1 MSLRL
6 IFRGTILTRML
17 LGAGLLMTSVSLWAQ
32 PAPAP
37 ARPHAGLLRYPS
49 VSAKQ
54 IVFVY
59 ANKLWLVGREG
70 GQAVPLATPPG
81 SVRQPRFSPDGAR
94 VAFTGNYDGNF
105 DLYTIPVEGGLPTR
119 ATHHPAAEH
128 LCNWTPDGKLLFASN
143 GLTGQ
148 ARQDQLF
155 TVSPN
160 GGLPAKLPVPYGD
173 DAAISPDGRYLAYT
187 PSSTNN
193 RTWKRYRGGWA
204 QDIWLFDLQTKTAK
218 KITDWEG
225 TDTLPMW
232 QGTRI
237 YYLSD
242 GGPEHRLNI
251 WRYDTKSGQRQQ
263 ITRLADY
270 DVKWPSIGSGTKG
283 TGEIIFEYGPDLQ
296 ILDLASGKT
305 RAVSVSIPGDQSG
318 LRPRPVDV
326 SKFVTSF
333 SLSPSGTHVA
343 IEARGD
349 IWTTPVK
356 DGTPR
361 NLTHSSGAAERSPAW
376 SPDGRWIA
384 YLSDATGEYELY
396 ATQSDGRG
404 ETRQLTKNGSTFR
417 TNVGWS
423 PDSKYLTFADKTGA
437 LYLVPLAGGQA
448 KLITTD
454 PYARTLNCNWSPD
467 SRWITYAHAI
477 GRRQVG
483 AIFLYN
489 VETGKATQV
498 TSGMFNDSAPVFD
511 HKGDFL
517 YFASGR
523 SFNPQYGDDSTWI
536 YGGTE
541 ILVAAPLRNDVRS
554 PYLPKLEEEPFGDSK
569 KTASVTVSVLDTPV
583 TNLKASLAGAS
594 PSAPTASLVPAAPV
608 LLAGDE
614 VSGEWKGMAGTVS
627 FTMRLVLGANNMV
640 TGSIT
645 SAQGSGTVTG
655 TYNPTTHEI
664 TLTAALEGGVTATIS
679 GKISGTTFMG
689 TAMVMGM
696 SMPVQAERTSPP
708 AAPAPNAPAA
718 NGGKTGTTA
727 APATNVRIDLEGFEA
742 RAILLPA
749 RSGRFGGLAVNDR
762 NQLLFARLSVPGSEE
777 GAGLK
782 LFDIN
787 DDKRQEQMIAAG
799 ASDSDITPD
808 GKKILIARGPDATVQ
823 DATVGAA
830 GETVITTGMTT
841 TIDPRAEWKQLFV
854 DAWRI
859 ERDFFYDPNMH
870 GVNWKGMRDQYAKM
884 LEDCA
889 TRDDVSYVISEMIS
903 ELNVGHA
910 YYSGGDVTPEPSVSV
925 GMLGAD
931 YALENGAFRITKI
944 YQGAPWDVDARG
956 PLTQPGVK
964 VREGDYLLA
973 VNGTPLDATQDPWA
987 AFANLAGRA
996 VTITVSDKPKM
1007 DASAHDVAVRPV
1019 ASEYPL
1025 RYRAWIEQ
1033 NRKYVEQKTGGRV
1046 GYIYVPNT
1054 GIDGQNDLVR
1064 QFIAQYDKDA
1074 LIIDERWNGGGQI
1087 PDRFIEL
1094 LNRPVTNYWALR
1106 DGRDWQWPPVSH
1118 PGPKCMLINGLAG
1131 SGGDAFPWMF
1141 RQAKL
1146 GKLIGTRTWGGLVG
1160 ISGNPGLIDGGG
1172 VTAPTFAFYK
1182 PNSTWGIEGHG
1193 VDPDIEVMDDPALM
1207 TNGGDPQLDA
1217 GIKQML
1223 DELKRA
1229 PYIAPRRP
1237 SYPNKSGMGIAPQD
1251 K

>member
-1 MSLRL
+1 MS
-6 IFRGTILTRML
+6 
-17 LGAGLLMTSVSLWAQ
+17 SVSLWAQ
-32 PAPAP
+32 PVPAP

-59 ANKLWLVGREG
+59 ANKLWLVGHEG

-81 SVRQPRFSPDGAR
+81 RVGLPKFSPDGTR
-94 VAFTGNYDGNF
+94 VAFTGNYDGNP

-119 ATHHPAAEH
+119 ATHHPSGER

-143 GLTGQ
+143 GMVGQ

-160 GGLPAKLPVPYGD
+160 GGLPARLPVPYGD

-204 QDIWLFDLQTKTAK
+204 QDIWLFDLQTKSAK

-232 QGTRI
+232 QGTHI

-263 ITRLADY
+263 ITKLADY
-270 DVKWPSIGSGTKG
+270 DVKWPSIGPGARG
-283 TGEIIFEYGPDLQ
+283 AGEIIFEYGPDMQ
-296 ILDLASGKT
+296 ILDLASGKMH
-305 RAVSVSIPGDQSG
+305 AVSVSIPGDQSA

-396 ATQSDGRG
+396 VTQSDGRG
-404 ETRQLTKNGSTFR
+404 ETKQLTKNGSAFR
-417 TNVGWS
+417 SNVGWS
-423 PDSKYLTFADKTGA
+423 PNSKHLTFADKTGA
-437 LYLVPLAGGQA
+437 LYLVPLAGGTP

-454 PYARTLNCNWSPD
+454 PYARTLGASWSPD

-477 GRRQVG
+477 GRRQAG

-489 VETGKATQV
+489 VETGKDTQV

-541 ILVAAPLRNDVRS
+541 ILVAVPLRNDVRS

-569 KTASVTVSVLDTPV
+569 KTPAVTVSGLNAPPTDLKTALAALLTP
-583 TNLKASLAGAS
+583 APSL
-594 PSAPTASLVPAAPV
+594 

-614 VSGEWKGMAGTVS
+614 VSGEWKGMAGTVN
-627 FTMRLVLGANNMV
+627 FTMRLTLGANNL
-640 TGSIT
+640 I
-645 SAQGSGTVTG
+645 SGTVTSPQGNGTING
-655 TYNPTTHEI
+655 TYNPATHEI

-679 GKISGTTFMG
+679 GKISGTTFSG
-689 TAMVMGM
+689 TVMVMGT
-696 SMPVQAERTSPP
+696 SMPAQAERTSQP
-708 AAPAPNAPAA
+708 AVPNAPAA
-718 NGGKTGTTA
+718 AGAKTGTVGVA
-727 APATNVRIDLEGFEA
+727 ATNVRIDLDGFEA
-742 RAILLPA
+742 RGILLPV
-749 RSGRFGGLAVNDR
+749 RNGRFGGLVVNDR
-762 NQLLFARLSVPGSEE
+762 NQLLFARQSVPGSEE
-777 GAGLK
+777 GAGIK

-787 DDKRQEQMIAAG
+787 DDKRQEQVIAAG
-799 ASDSDITPD
+799 ASDFDITPD
-808 GKKILIARGPDATVQ
+808 GKKILIARGPGATVQ
-823 DATVGAA
+823 DTSAGAA
-830 GETVITTGMTT
+830 GETVNTAGMTT

-854 DAWRI
+854 NSWRI

-870 GVNWKGMRDQYAKM
+870 GVNWKGVRDQYAKM

-910 YYSGGDVTPEPSVSV
+910 YYGGGDVAAEPSVSV

-973 VNGTPLDATQDPWA
+973 VNGTPLDPTQDPWA

-1007 DASAHDVAVRPV
+1007 DSSARYVAVRPV
-1019 ASEYPL
+1019 ASETPL

-1054 GIDGQNDLVR
+1054 GTDGQNDLVR
-1064 QFIAQYDKDA
+1064 QFMAQYDKDA

-1160 ISGNPGLIDGGG
+1160 LSGNPGLIDGGG

-1223 DELKRA
+1223 DDLKRA
-1229 PYIAPRRP
+1229 PYIAPKRP
-1237 SYPNKSGMGIAPQD
+1237 PYPNKSGMGIAPQD